1 MDIQNWPAAGN
12 TAAMRNRGDRSPS
25 KPREAR
31 LSATLDPIDAATIL
45 AAVGEVAYV
54 WDLVTD
60 ELCWGPNA
68 ADVLGIATLTSISS
82 GRSYAALLDPGS
94 PANRYDTIVGSS
106 ARDDGRGIAYELH
119 YSLRPPDAAA
129 ARWIEDTGRWFAGPD
144 GKPIRAAGILRV
156 VTERHL
162 REQRLAQLSATDSL
176 TGEMNRMRLCQAL
189 EEALEQAARYR
200 TTIGFILV
208 GIDDLGR
215 INRSY
220 GYGIADQAI
229 AGVAQRLR
237 TRMRTSDVLGRFSD
251 NKFGLVLHECNTDD
265 LAVAATRFVNAIR
278 ETPLETSIGPIAIS
292 VSSGGVVA
300 PRHARTLEEVM
311 GHAQEALDLA
321 KQAGRGSFRAYQ
333 PSVESE
339 ARRRENLRLTDVIVS
354 ALNERRVK
362 LAFQTVAHAQTRE
375 IAFRE
380 CLVRL
385 YEAEGREID
394 AMAILSVAEKLDL
407 VRMIDHRVLELVAAG
422 LRADPKPTLSLNVSA
437 STVHDPVW
445 MAAFT
450 AEMRNGLGSRLIVE
464 ITESAAIRDVE
475 ATRGFVARVKD
486 FGCRVAID
494 DFGAGYTSFRNL
506 RRLGVDM
513 VKIDGSFVA
522 NLEHAPDDRVFV
534 RALLELARELGME
547 TVAEW
552 VQSEKAA
559 ATLIG
564 WGCNYFQ
571 GALVGLAEAQSHI
584 EPAVI
589 EERAIVG

>member
-1 MDIQNWPAAGN
+1 M
-12 TAAMRNRGDRSPS
+12 
-25 KPREAR
+25 
-31 LSATLDPIDAATIL
+31 
-45 AAVGEVAYV
+45 
-54 WDLVTD
+54 
-60 ELCWGPNA
+60 
-68 ADVLGIATLTSISS
+68 
-82 GRSYAALLDPGS
+82 
-94 PANRYDTIVGSS
+94 
-106 ARDDGRGIAYELH
+106 
-119 YSLRPPDAAA
+119 
-129 ARWIEDTGRWFAGPD
+129 
-144 GKPIRAAGILRV
+144 
-156 VTERHL
+156 
-162 REQRLAQLSATDSL
+162 
-176 TGEMNRMRLCQAL
+176 
-189 EEALEQAARYR
+189 
-200 TTIGFILV
+200 
-208 GIDDLGR
+208 
-215 INRSY
+215 
-220 GYGIADQAI
+220 
-229 AGVAQRLR
+229 
-237 TRMRTSDVLGRFSD
+237 
-251 NKFGLVLHECNTDD
+251 
-265 LAVAATRFVNAIR
+265 
-278 ETPLETSIGPIAIS
+278 
-292 VSSGGVVA
+292 
-300 PRHARTLEEVM
+300 
-311 GHAQEALDLA
+311 
-321 KQAGRGSFRAYQ
+321 
-333 PSVESE
+333 
-339 ARRRENLRLTDVIVS
+339 
-354 ALNERRVK
+354 
-362 LAFQTVAHAQTRE
+362 
-375 IAFRE
+375 AFRE